1 MLVLWSRWGDS
12 SGTWYRFH
20 MLVVLSLMY
29 WVSDIMCSAYAL
41 SDHCCQSGI
50 SYCTY
55 RWLSM
60 LYIHEASVAEKFCPG
75 EGRKGNFHLIMFAL
89 HFADLCY
96 MLFYNFLIRCY
107 RVRIMW
113 PVLQTVQAIHS
124 LIRFSML
131 MPLWEK
137 KIIPFQF
144 YIFTVQR
151 LLSGRLG
158 MQDSIG
164 KPNYG
169 SHIIFFKKNIGSR
182 RKQANQIRSMT
193 NY

>member
-1 MLVLWSRWGDS
+1 
-12 SGTWYRFH
+12 
-20 MLVVLSLMY
+20 MY

-41 SDHCCQSGI
+41 SDHCCQSSI

-113 PVLQTVQAIHS
+113 SVLQTVQAIHS

-164 KPNYG
+164 MANNG
-169 SHIIFFKKNIGSR
+169 SHVIEK
-182 RKQANQIRSMT
+182 
-193 NY
+193 

>member
-1 MLVLWSRWGDS
+1 MIIVASLVFLIAHTAGLACCTFMKRMLR
-12 SGTWYRFH
+12 RNF
-20 MLVVLSLMY
+20 
-29 WVSDIMCSAYAL
+29 AL
-41 SDHCCQSGI
+41 
-50 SYCTY
+50 
-55 RWLSM
+55 
-60 LYIHEASVAEKFCPG
+60 G

-169 SHIIFFKKNIGSR
+169 SHIIIF
-182 RKQANQIRSMT
+182 
-193 NY
+193 